1 MLITLQSIQQTL
13 LFITIVNIYWVGGTR
28 VACLRWLNDAMPKL
42 NEFTV
47 CILDLDSKCII
58 KSFAKDWV
66 E

>member
-13 LFITIVNIYWVGGTR
+13 LFITIGKYLLGWGTR

-47 CILDLDSKCII
+47 CILDLDSKC
-58 KSFAKDWV
+58 KSVGKDWV